1 MCPLLEGN
9 TKKKII
15 IADAASSSVAAPAI
29 AADTDQKD
37 FDINARVTQEC
48 SLENPSNVNLG
59 SLQIDRAPGPNALL
73 LTATASDSQNIWMSC
88 NYPADIS
95 LQADNRAL
103 VNSNPV
109 TDTAQFTNRLNYR
122 VGLQP
127 SNGTAFDGF
136 GSWAPFVQPQP
147 TTRTQTAEF
156 HDQASLT
163 VTLPHFEYGNQ
174 NRRPIAGDYTDT
186 VTITLGTI

>member
-1 MCPLLEGN
+1 M
-9 TKKKII
+9 KKLILS
-15 IADAASSSVAAPAI
+15 AVAVSLIGTPAF
-29 AADTDQKD
+29 AADSDQQD
-37 FDINARVTQEC
+37 FVINANVEQEC
-48 SLENPSNVNLG
+48 SLENPTDFNLG
-59 SLQIDRAPGPNALL
+59 ALPINTDPGPQALL
-73 LTATASDSQNIWMSC
+73 LTATVEDTQDIWMSC

-95 LQADNRAL
+95 LEADNRAL

-127 SNGTAFDGF
+127 SNGSAFNGF
-136 GSWAPFVQPQP
+136 NSWAPFVQPQP

-156 HDQASLT
+156 HDNATLT
-163 VTLPHFEYGNQ
+163 VTMPHFEYGNQ